1 MYIRC
6 CVEENESSYEQ
17 GENCFRL
24 RNVLGIN
31 WVIKKVLFVFDFD
44 EIIQLVKFNFMK
56 RNLSKINAIFFDS
69 LGLILPMALQ
79 GKRLFKVQCLDKRIE
94 RYH

>member
-1 MYIRC
+1 MSKI
-6 CVEENESSYEQ
+6 CVEENESSYEE
-17 GENCFRL
+17 GEHCFRL
-24 RNVLGIN
+24 RNLLGIN

-44 EIIQLVKFNFMK
+44 EIIQLVTFNFMK
-56 RNLSKINAIFFDS
+56 RNLPKINAIFFDS
-69 LGLILPMALQ
+69 LGLISPMALR